1 MNSTP
6 PSVTMDNLCAVCPR
20 PGTLC
25 SGCKNIRY
33 CSHAHQKQDWEM
45 HWTVCKQFS
54 ELGDRPSRDMRR
66 VIYFD
71 TPLGEHPKFKWLPLI
86 FGEDYEQPDW
96 ESEKLL
102 GPGDP
107 AWTRVDFSKNSVNDK
122 ELHHTIFLVHL
133 VVRGSC
139 RQSDAKFND
148 SVYDITK
155 GATTNLMGPIVAY
168 GVLEPDYDADEL
180 EPERCID
187 LDTTDL
193 KAIVNYLQGKE
204 NPGRENIVVKL
215 NCNGLTQKPPIEQS
229 KLMNFRPDAI
239 FSGVWLYF
247 SPLSK
252 ILGIPLLLFA
262 TSTESGLDI
271 TNDAAD
277 LLMIPCEKGA
287 KNWGK
292 VMSEWR
298 GSEGNMIVM
307 RRDGRFLDYMYLRL
321 IIAWIKNDLIPLFN
335 AARRE
340 CQAERNK
347 VKKDKNYYGEAARKI
362 LKIHEKMTFDHITMD
377 RFEDYTG
384 EIPEAIQE
392 YVVTDDEM
400 PHDHKEPEES
410 DNESDQ
416 SDEDGDQAHYSDDEK

>member
-1 MNSTP
+1 
-6 PSVTMDNLCAVCPR
+6 MDNLCAVCPR
-20 PGTLC
+20 PGKLC

-71 TPLGEHPKFKWLPLI
+71 TSFGENPQFKWLPLE

-96 ESEKLL
+96 QSEKLL
-102 GPGDP
+102 GPDDP
-107 AWTRVDFSKNSVNDK
+107 AWTRVDFKRNSVNDK
-122 ELHHTIFLVHL
+122 ELRHTIFLVHV
-133 VVRGSC
+133 VVRDSY
-139 RQSDAKFND
+139 RQSDAKFNE
-148 SVYDITK
+148 SVYDLTK
-155 GATTNLMGPIVAY
+155 GATTNLMGPVVAY
-168 GVLEPDYDADEL
+168 GVLEPDFDEEEL
-180 EPERCID
+180 EPEKCTD

-215 NCNGLTQKPPIEQS
+215 NCNGLTQKPPIEQT
-229 KLMNFRPDAI
+229 KLMNFMPSPI
-239 FSGVWLYF
+239 LSGVWLYF

-252 ILGIPLLLFA
+252 FLGIPLLLFA
-262 TSTESGLDI
+262 TSTESGLDT
-271 TNDAAD
+271 TNEAAD
-277 LLMIPCEKGA
+277 LLMIPCEKSA
-287 KNWGK
+287 KDWGK

-298 GSEGNMIVM
+298 GSEGNMVVM

-321 IIAWIKNDLIPLFN
+321 IIIWIKNDLIPLFD

-340 CQAERNK
+340 CQAEANK
-347 VKKDKNYYGEAARKI
+347 AKVDKNYSGEAVRKI
-362 LKIHEKMTFDHITMD
+362 REIREKMTFDHITMN

-384 EIPEAIQE
+384 EIPEGIQE
-392 YVVTDDEM
+392 YDATDDEM
-400 PHDHKEPEES
+400 PHDHKESEES
-410 DNESDQ
+410 DENDE
-416 SDEDGDQAHYSDDEK
+416 SDEDDRDEAHYSDDEE